1 MGVEPD
7 LVRAAQNGDVFAL
20 DELIDALYPLVRRIC
35 THEAGYQHEDAT
47 QEAMLAIFRDLHA
60 LRTPEAI
67 LSWASAVT
75 ARTAAR
81 FDRNDRRQRGGVHT
95 GEPDTVSSWFDHDAV
110 EVTDV
115 LTRLPD
121 RDHAVL
127 VLRDLQGLSEQETA
141 ETLGVPVGT
150 VKSRVSRARKR
161 FREQWSQ

>member
-1 MGVEPD
+1 MGVDPA

-20 DELIDALYPLVRRIC
+20 DGLIDALYPLVRRIC
-35 THEAGYQHEDAT
+35 TREASYQHEDAT
-47 QEAMLAIFRDLHA
+47 QEAMLAIFRDLHG

-81 FDRNDRRQRGGVHT
+81 FDRNDRRQRGGAQA
-95 GEPDTVSSWFDHDAV
+95 GEPETVSSWFDHDAI

-127 VLRDLQGLSEQETA
+127 VLRDLQGLSEQQTA

>member
-1 MGVEPD
+1 VDPA
-7 LVRAAQNGDVFAL
+7 LVRGAQSGDVFAL
-20 DELIDALYPLVRRIC
+20 DELIEALYPLVRRIC
-35 THEAGYQHEDAT
+35 TQEAGHQHEDAA
-47 QEAMLAIFRDLHA
+47 QEAMLAIFRDLQA
-60 LRTPEAI
+60 LRSPEAI
-67 LSWASAVT
+67 LSWASAVA
-75 ARTAAR
+75 ARIAAR
-81 FDRNDRRQRGGVHT
+81 FDRTDRRQRGGGQT
-95 GEPDTVSSWFDHDAV
+95 GDPDSLSSWFDHDAI

-150 VKSRVSRARKR
+150 VKSRVSRARER